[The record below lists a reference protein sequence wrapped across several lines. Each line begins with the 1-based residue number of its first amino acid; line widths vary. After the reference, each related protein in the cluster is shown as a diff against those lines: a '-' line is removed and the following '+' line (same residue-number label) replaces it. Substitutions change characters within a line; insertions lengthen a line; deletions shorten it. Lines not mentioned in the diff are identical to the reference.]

1 VGHELVG
8 AFGCAGEVLGL
19 GRAAV
24 DLEGGAADGS
34 SRSRSTGFAALA
46 ARLDDWRPDL
56 VVNAASYNEVDRA
69 EGEPELAHRINAE
82 AVGQLGQLCRE
93 RRIGLVHYSTDFVF
107 DGKKLP
113 GNLYTEEDPA
123 RPLGA
128 YGRSKLAGEQ
138 ALRDAEAPAVVF
150 RTAWVYSL
158 RRKSFVS
165 AILRGA
171 RQRESLSVV
180 ADQVGNPTFCR
191 DLAVATALAVR
202 GLGRDVHGALLER
215 RGVYHLANQ
224 GHCSRHELAVAAL
237 AEDPRRHEHRATRV
251 DPVPTSA
258 YPLPAARPAY
268 APLDCTRA
276 SAVFGVALPPWRDG
290 LRRALADAAFQWEQ
304 GAPSAPPTPER
315 KKDE

>member
-1 VGHELVG
+1 MG
-8 AFGCAGEVLGL
+8 AFGCGGEVLGL
-19 GRAAV
+19 GRGEV
-24 DLEGGAADGS
+24 DLAGLADGAP
-34 SRSRSTGFAALA
+34 RSFSPAFDALA
-46 ARLDDWRPDL
+46 ARLDQWRPDL
-56 VVNAASYNEVDRA
+56 VVNAASYNEVDKA
-69 EGEPELAHRINAE
+69 EAEPAIAHRINAE
-82 AVGQLGQLCRE
+82 AVGHLGDLCRQK
-93 RRIGLVHYSTDFVF
+93 RIGLVHYSTDFVF
-107 DGKKLP
+107 DGQKPP
-113 GNLYTEEDPA
+113 GDLYTEDDVP

-171 RQRESLSVV
+171 RQRDTLSVV

-191 DLAVATALAVR
+191 DLAMATAFAIR

-237 AEDPRRHEHRATRV
+237 ADDPRRHEHRATRV

-268 APLDCTRA
+268 AALDCRRA
-276 SAVFGVALPPWRDG
+276 SAVFGVALPSWRDG

-304 GAPSAPPTPER
+304 GAPSAPPALER